1 MNVNKP
7 FCISSVLGCL
17 LLAQAVPAQAF
28 DNSSF
33 TGCYVI
39 SQYGNILG
47 PEINVDPTTRQLT
60 PNFEKLV
67 LHGNASVGRVCS
79 DGAGNLTELSATQ
92 NLAGLCSI
100 SYTGT
105 GTYTVLENGTGT
117 ATATLTIPFDAV
129 LPDGCALLGGV
140 QAGDQATFDFSLA
153 LDGQGCVKV
162 IGLSVV
168 TATGPVPI
176 VSEGEACQ
184 QLDDNA
190 STP

>member
-28 DNSSF
+28 DDSSF

-47 PEINVDPTTRQLT
+47 PEINVDPTTGQPA

-67 LHGNASVGRVCS
+67 LHGNASVGLLCS
-79 DGAGNLTELSATQ
+79 DGAGNVTELSATQ

-100 SYTGT
+100 PYTGT
-105 GTYTVLENGTGT
+105 GTYSVLDDGTGT
-117 ATATLTIPFDAV
+117 ATTSLTIPSDAV
-129 LPDGCALLGGV
+129 LPEGCALLGT
-140 QAGDQATFDFSLA
+140 QAGDQATFDFSFV
-153 LDGQGCVKV
+153 LDGQGCAKV

-168 TATGPVPI
+168 TPTGPVPL
-176 VSEGEACQ
+176 VSEGEACPQ
-184 QLDDNA
+184 QED
-190 STP
+190 TPVSP